1 MLIMMA
7 PIAAVLVHKHLAAD
21 GSHYLLQIL
30 DGRSVIRHAWSRQYA
45 NDITQW
51 PVVLAISL
59 GLRDVHLLSY
69 VFGLGIVSLYPLS
82 FLACVVAVRGER
94 PILLIFPLISIAGV
108 NLPASGILCGESH
121 AMVLLAWPILFLA
134 IRRAQLTPLEVGL
147 LWFLLLLFTRVYE
160 ASLLPSLL
168 FGGIFFL
175 RLSKSEKMSPADRQR
190 SLWTWSV
197 ALLMSLAAISIAAYF
212 IANPISPANKSSFA
226 RDMFR
231 MIRNP
236 QAVVALAVAIG
247 LSLGFATRRL
257 VWLWISIA
265 PIGFLFVLMVTGRG
279 QTLLGDSFQARS
291 LSLFLLPL
299 LLVLALMVSR
309 VENMVPRMLPMVL
322 CAYLFF
328 AASYEIASLPRWA
341 AYLNN
346 FRQELASNEGLVPLA
361 STDIGRGWGQWYWT
375 NPTISVL
382 LQSPCVRT
390 IVQNDPSVDWQ
401 PFDPSQRLVLQDYV
415 AYGPALHPIDPK
427 ARLCD

>member
-1 MLIMMA
+1 MLIIMA

-30 DGRSVIRHAWSRQYA
+30 DGRSVIGHAWSRQYA

-69 VFGLGIVSLYPLS
+69 VFGLGIVSLYPLT

-94 PILLIFPLISIAGV
+94 PMLLVYPLISIAGV

-168 FGGIFFL
+168 FGGIFLL

-197 ALLMSLAAISIAAYF
+197 ALLMSLAAIAIAAYF
-212 IANPISPANKSSFA
+212 IANPVSPANKSSFA

-257 VWLWISIA
+257 VWFWISIA

-279 QTLLGDSFQARS
+279 QTLLSDSFQARS
-291 LSLFLLPL
+291 LSLFLLPI

-309 VENMVPRMLPMVL
+309 VESMVPRMLPMVL

-328 AASYEIASLPRWA
+328 AASYEIASLPRWS

-382 LQSPCVRT
+382 LQFPCVRT

>member
-1 MLIMMA
+1 MMA

-21 GSHYLLQIL
+21 GSHYLRQIL
-30 DGRSVIRHAWSRQYA
+30 DERSVTRIAWSRQYA

-69 VFGLGIVSLYPLS
+69 VFGLGLVSLYPLT
-82 FLACVVAVRGER
+82 FLVCVVAVRGER
-94 PILLIFPLISIAGV
+94 PVLLIFPLISIAGV

-121 AMVLLAWPILFLA
+121 AMALLAWPILFLA

-147 LWFLLLLFTRVYE
+147 LWFLLVLFTRVYE
-160 ASLLPSLL
+160 ASLFPSLL
-168 FGGIFFL
+168 FAGIFLIRL
-175 RLSKSEKMSPADRQR
+175 RQSEKVSPAVRQR

-197 ALLMSLAAISIAAYF
+197 ALLMSLVAIAIAAYF
-212 IANPISPANKSSFA
+212 IVNPVNPANRSSFA
-226 RDMFR
+226 EGMFK
-231 MIRNP
+231 MIGNP
-236 QAVVALAVAIG
+236 QALVALAVAIG
-247 LSLGFATRRL
+247 LSLGFVTRRL
-257 VWLWISIA
+257 VWCWISIA

-279 QTLLGDSFQARS
+279 PIWLSDSFQARG

-299 LLVLALMVSR
+299 LLVLALIVSR
-309 VENMVPRMLPMVL
+309 VENMVPRVLPMVL

-341 AYLNN
+341 AYLND

-361 STDIGRGWGQWYWT
+361 STDIGSGWGQWAWT

-390 IVQNDPSVDWQ
+390 IVQNDPSVTWQ

-415 AYGPALHPIDPK
+415 AYGPALHPIDPM